1 MLQHKKK
8 QTDKDVCL
16 KVLGRKLLI
25 LHYILRWDENDLRL
39 KQFINYY
46 AGLYAGCELG

>member
-1 MLQHKKK
+1 MLQHKKNK
-8 QTDKDVCL
+8 LIRMCL